1 MKPVLLDGPAAAAVS
16 DAVLDT
22 LLPQM
27 QDGRAP
33 EFLFVQEWPEVP
45 TNVAPEDRPSPIKT
59 HMYTLNRVAGATA
72 FYEYVST
79 RAGPRE

>member
-1 MKPVLLDGPAAAAVS
+1 MKPVLLDGPSSAIS
-16 DAVLDT
+16 DTVLDT

-33 EFLFVQEWPEVP
+33 EFLFVQESPDVP
-45 TNVAPEDRPSPIKT
+45 TNAAPEDRPLAIKT
-59 HMYTLNRVAGATA
+59 HMYALNRVAGGTA
-72 FYEYVST
+72 FYEFVST